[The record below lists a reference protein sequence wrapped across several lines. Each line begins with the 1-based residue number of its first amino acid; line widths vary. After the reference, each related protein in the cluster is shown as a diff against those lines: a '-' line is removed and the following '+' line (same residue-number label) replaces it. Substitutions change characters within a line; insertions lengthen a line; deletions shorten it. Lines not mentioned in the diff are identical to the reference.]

1 MTFGSRLRPCEPAM
15 HPACWQGYLAE
26 DFEQTMRRPHCV
38 PCGAVLYVRAVWCV
52 NRRRQGRQG
61 ARASGGNRPRLL
73 RVATAEV
80 RQAALC
86 SPSCRA
92 CQRASSANP
101 FESIEP
107 TSARC
112 GASASSARRLRLAWQ
127 AAKSACMQPYA
138 KMGCHTVLGAACSP
152 RPHLAP
158 PASPRRRL
166 LYNVLVRASSFSHSA
181 THVRHACGGGGSV
194 ALPDNRMRF
203 RGDGGVCDS
212 MLSGST
218 AGPLSASLSAPPLP
232 PKFPVCAVLCSSS
245 APLSACI
252 VRSFC
257 PSFLPSVPQHPR
269 PQSRFLRRTTS
280 LSSHTRIP
288 SCWSSFDTLPSV
300 HLLCCAELLE
310 LDIKTNSTRRRDPSC
325 FPPIDPLLSS
335 SPCPRPRVVRHHH
348 HPLSY
353 ASTPTLYR
361 FGKILSTS
369 HLCLPTSASIASA
382 RLLLA

>member
-38 PCGAVLYVRAVWCV
+38 PCRAVLYVRAVWCV
-52 NRRRQGRQG
+52 NRRRPGRQG

-107 TSARC
+107 TSARR

-127 AAKSACMQPYA
+127 AAKTACMQPYA

-166 LYNVLVRASSFSHSA
+166 LYCTTCSYARPHSVTVRRMYDMR
-181 THVRHACGGGGSV
+181 VVV
-194 ALPDNRMRF
+194 AAAL
-203 RGDGGVCDS
+203 
-212 MLSGST
+212 
-218 AGPLSASLSAPPLP
+218 
-232 PKFPVCAVLCSSS
+232 
-245 APLSACI
+245 
-252 VRSFC
+252 
-257 PSFLPSVPQHPR
+257 
-269 PQSRFLRRTTS
+269 RFLT
-280 LSSHTRIP
+280 IA
-288 SCWSSFDTLPSV
+288 
-300 HLLCCAELLE
+300 CAFEA
-310 LDIKTNSTRRRDPSC
+310 TA
-325 FPPIDPLLSS
+325 
-335 SPCPRPRVVRHHH
+335 V
-348 HPLSY
+348 
-353 ASTPTLYR
+353 
-361 FGKILSTS
+361 
-369 HLCLPTSASIASA
+369 SAI
-382 RLLLA
+382 RC

>member
-1 MTFGSRLRPCEPAM
+1 M
-15 HPACWQGYLAE
+15 
-26 DFEQTMRRPHCV
+26 

-92 CQRASSANP
+92 CQRASSANL

-107 TSARC
+107 TSARR

-127 AAKSACMQPYA
+127 AAKTACMQPYA

-181 THVRHACGGGGSV
+181 THVRHACGGGDSV

-203 RGDGGVCDS
+203 RVDGGVCDL

-218 AGPLSASLSAPPLP
+218 AGPLSASLSAPLFLP
-232 PKFPVCAVLCSSS
+232 SSRCVLCC
-245 APLSACI
+245 APPRLPCLRA
-252 VRSFC
+252 SFVPFAL
-257 PSFLPSVPQHPR
+257 PSFLPFHNILAPSLASSVEPR
-269 PQSRFLRRTTS
+269 PSPRIHVSQVAGL
-280 LSSHTRIP
+280 LSIRSHLFTCSAARN
-288 SCWSSFDTLPSV
+288 CL
-300 HLLCCAELLE
+300 
-310 LDIKTNSTRRRDPSC
+310 NSTSKPTRLDVV
-325 FPPIDPLLSS
+325 IHLA
-335 SPCPRPRVVRHHH
+335 SPH
-348 HPLSY
+348 
-353 ASTPTLYR
+353 
-361 FGKILSTS
+361 
-369 HLCLPTSASIASA
+369 
-382 RLLLA
+382 